1 LGGGVVGS
9 LIVLMRIVPNNI
21 LNYISFIYTWLFQ
34 SVPLLMLLFLIGLGV
49 PRLLGFDINPWIA
62 ATISLI
68 LFTSAYLSEVWRG
81 SIQAVSNG
89 QWEAANSLNLNFF
102 QTLKL
107 IILPQAIK
115 FSVAPTIS
123 FLIQIIKG
131 TSLAYIIGFHDLM
144 LLGKRWAN
152 APVPGSE
159 PFIIFPLMAVMYFCL
174 CYPLAIYAKHIE
186 RKTLFNN

>member
-1 LGGGVVGS
+1 
-9 LIVLMRIVPNNI
+9 M
-21 LNYISFIYTWLFQ
+21 
-34 SVPLLMLLFLIGLGV
+34 
-49 PRLLGFDINPWIA
+49 
-62 ATISLI
+62 I

>member
-1 LGGGVVGS
+1 MV
-9 LIVLMRIVPNNI
+9 NI
-21 LNYISFIYTWLFQ
+21 WIIFSRVWIKALK
-34 SVPLLMLLFLIGLGV
+34 
-49 PRLLGFDINPWIA
+49 GFG
-62 ATISLI
+62 
-68 LFTSAYLSEVWRG
+68 ERG
-81 SIQAVSNG
+81 SSGRKNSNG
-89 QWEAANSLNLNFF
+89 KLSILKPDKLKEYAIKMHMSGDLEAAENGY
-102 QTLKL
+102 K
-107 IILPQAIK
+107 I
-115 FSVAPTIS
+115 
-123 FLIQIIKG
+123 FLHKGLKG